1 MQTGF
6 RIVSTL
12 AVLIGLAATV
22 PAFAQAQ
29 ESPIRIGYLTDVG
42 GPSSSN
48 DGPAGVD
55 AARMAIEDFGGTVL
69 GRRIELLVGDHQGKV
84 DIGAGIARRWLDV
97 DGVDAVMDMNNSAIA
112 LAANNLVLAKNKILL
127 ATAAA
132 SDSLTGKDCSPNLVQ
147 WLPDTYSNSR
157 TIASLLTKSGLD
169 TWFFVSVDYALGHAL
184 VNSASRAIA
193 ENGGKVLG
201 AVKHPLGT
209 SDFASLLLQAQ
220 ASNAKVLAI
229 ASPGA
234 DMANLVK
241 QSHEFGLKM
250 KTAVFLLYIMEVHSL
265 GLADT
270 ADIEFV
276 DTFYWDLDDKTRAWS
291 KRFFDRNGKMP
302 TAPQVNAY
310 EGLYHYLKAIKAAGT
325 IDTQAVMKQMKEL
338 EVDDATGAS
347 GYVREDGRV
356 IRDMHLFEVK
366 SSKESK
372 YPWDYFKKIG
382 TLPGDQAYRSLA
394 DGKCSFVLKN
404 N

>member
-22 PAFAQAQ
+22 PASAQAQ

-84 DIGAGIARRWLDV
+84 DIGAGITRRWLDV

-184 VNSASRAIA
+184 VNSASQAIA

-270 ADIEFV
+270 AGIETV
-276 DTFYWDLDDKTRAWS
+276 DTFYWDLDDKTRTWS
-291 KRFFDRNGKMP
+291 KRFFHRNGKMP

-338 EVDDATGAS
+338 KVDDATGAS

-394 DGKCSFVLKN
+394 DGKCSFVMKN

>member
-22 PAFAQAQ
+22 PALAQAQ

-84 DIGAGIARRWLDV
+84 DIGAGITRRWLDV

-184 VNSASRAIA
+184 VNSASQAIA

-270 ADIEFV
+270 AGTEFV

-338 EVDDATGAS
+338 KVDDATGAS
-347 GYVREDGRV
+347 GYIREDGRV

-394 DGKCSFVLKN
+394 DGKCSFVMKN